1 MVLHRHHLQVRDL
14 LMHLFLASIAIIQL
28 TACVDGATIIGV
40 PNDRIDVGMSQP
52 DVRSEAP
59 PSDMLSADV
68 FRGDVS
74 HSVAVDDN
82 DANVTID
89 EAALDMALV
98 QTNDVGTPVDDA
110 SQSVPAVCPSDIE
123 TTSCIF
129 GLNTRALSSD
139 ANFQS
144 LSTTLYT
151 NADELT
157 LLQQRRLVFGFQCEG
172 VFMPDT
178 AESALELT
186 DDGLRII
193 RLNYEPENEFFEW
206 YRFYMGDTEVG
217 FIFSEIDG
225 QLVALVGDQDIR
237 SCQRSP

>member
-1 MVLHRHHLQVRDL
+1 MVLHWNHSQVRAL
-14 LMHLFLASIAIIQL
+14 QMNIFVVSIVITQL
-28 TACVDGATIIGV
+28 TACVDGATIIGI
-40 PNDRIDVGMSQP
+40 PNNRIDVGVSQP
-52 DVRSEAP
+52 DIRSEAP
-59 PSDMLSADV
+59 PSDMLSADI
-68 FRGDVS
+68 FRGDAS
-74 HSVAVDDN
+74 HSVSVDDN

-89 EAALDMALV
+89 EPALDMALV
-98 QTNDVGTPVDDA
+98 QTNDVGMPVDDA
-110 SQSVPAVCPSDIE
+110 SQSVPAVCPNDID

-157 LLQQRRLVFGFQCEG
+157 PLQQRRLVFGFQCDG
-172 VFMPDT
+172 VFMPNT
-178 AESALELT
+178 AEAALELT

-193 RLNYEPENEFFEW
+193 RLNYEPGNEPFEW